1 MPYQDA
7 KHEQHQ
13 GQPINEVARA
23 AIVLP
28 KDTSF
33 YSSPLFIA
41 VAFDVDAHS
50 VTPTVLGASRSTLPF
65 LAAYEIFSTLCGDRA
80 MRTVDGCLRVNG
92 DVITPESYLGL

>member
-7 KHEQHQ
+7 KHDRHQ

-23 AIVLP
+23 VIALP

-33 YSSPLFIA
+33 YDSPLFIA
-41 VAFDVDAHS
+41 VAFDAGTQAVKPDI
-50 VTPTVLGASRSTLPF
+50 LGVSRSTLPF

-80 MRTVDGCLRVNG
+80 IRTLDRVPRNKRCR
-92 DVITPESYLGL
+92 